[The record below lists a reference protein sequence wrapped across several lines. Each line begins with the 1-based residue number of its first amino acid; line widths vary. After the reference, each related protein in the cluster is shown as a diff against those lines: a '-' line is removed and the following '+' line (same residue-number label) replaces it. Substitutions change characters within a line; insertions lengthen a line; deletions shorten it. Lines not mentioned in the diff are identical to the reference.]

1 MADDK
6 CPVCGANPCY
16 RICPTQDP
24 YQGDQAAENADYEF
38 NARYDDVRERYAST
52 AEDAEAFMD
61 DDDIHDSFRPND
73 DGTVTYISPTGGEHT
88 YDPDQAF
95 PRERSDDDIP
105 F

>member
-16 RICPTQDP
+16 GICPTQDP

-38 NARYDDVRERYAST
+38 NARYDDVRERYAGEII
-52 AEDAEAFMD
+52 EDD
-61 DDDIHDSFRPND
+61 YPDNDDIHDSFSPPVTVEDFAPRPGGND
-73 DGTVTYISPTGGEHT
+73 DDV
-88 YDPDQAF
+88 
-95 PRERSDDDIP
+95 P

>member
-24 YQGDQAAENADYEF
+24 YQGDQAAENTDYEF

-52 AEDAEAFMD
+52 AADADLDHEAEVAWDNDHPDDGPPVTVEDFAPRPGGND
-61 DDDIHDSFRPND
+61 DD
-73 DGTVTYISPTGGEHT
+73 V
-88 YDPDQAF
+88 
-95 PRERSDDDIP
+95 P